1 MANTFLRKLSRNIG
15 TSAVQI
21 GSYTVAASTQ
31 TTIIGLD
38 CSNTTV
44 NTISV
49 SVYHYDGT
57 NITYLIKNAPIPTGS
72 SLIVVGGDQKVVLQT
87 GDSVY
92 VVSDTATSVDVVMS
106 ILEIT

>member
-21 GSYTVAASTQ
+21 GSYTVGSATQ

-38 CSNTTV
+38 LSNTTV

-49 SVYHYDGT
+49 SAYHFDGT
-57 NITYLIKNAPIPTGS
+57 NITYLIKNAPIPSGS

-87 GDSVY
+87 GDSIY
-92 VVSDTATSVDVVMS
+92 VVSNTATSVDVVMS